1 MSIVAAR
8 AAVAAV
14 GNIPGR
20 RGMEPQ
26 FMLLEITREAPNQA
40 TGTVVSQTP
49 PPGGRVKEPASI
61 EVIVA
66 K

>member
-1 MSIVAAR
+1 
-8 AAVAAV
+8 
-14 GNIPGR
+14 
-20 RGMEPQ
+20 MEPQ
-26 FMLLEITREAPNQA
+26 FMLLEITREAPNQP